1 MEFLLCNNF
10 HNGALSAQINVV
22 SNFFIYNQNLHRMNT
37 TDQIGFISTR
47 IKQLQSAVLH
57 TFSNE
62 VFDLPDLT
70 VHAIDVDAKG
80 CVWFSILKPKNDVGN
95 CGKSFYVSLDFYRKA
110 LPFYLT
116 ISGAASF
123 VANADEIKRLPGFL
137 RSDIT
142 EDRLL
147 VCVKIMQADY
157 FEEEENKEKNWF
169 QKCREMFGPAFHV
182 KSYLPVFDQ

>member
-1 MEFLLCNNF
+1 
-10 HNGALSAQINVV
+10 
-22 SNFFIYNQNLHRMNT
+22 MNT
-37 TDQIGFISTR
+37 ADQIGFISTR
-47 IKQLQSAVLH
+47 IKQLQNAVLH

-62 VFDLPDLT
+62 VLNLPDLI
-70 VHAIDVDAKG
+70 VHAIDVDDKG
-80 CVWFSILKPKNDVGN
+80 CVWFSILKPKNDMEN
-95 CGKSFYVSLDFYRKA
+95 FGKSFYVSLDFYRKA

-123 VANADEIKRLPGFL
+123 VTNADEIKKLPVFL

-169 QKCREMFGPAFHV
+169 QKCRGMFGASFPV
-182 KSYLPVFDQ
+182 KSYLPVFD